1 MIPDSS
7 PASIPH
13 ADSAPSPQA
22 PGSQSR
28 SGPAHHHESLQ
39 GTARPVLRALQCL
52 AEQGARLEHEYH
64 FAWSAGLQHAA
75 GALFFKE
82 TLASQRSAP
91 PTAPPMLVAIV
102 GGASSGKS
110 TLFNNLLDGRQVS
123 RVSIRGHATL
133 GPILA
138 IHEQHRDVADEWLTH
153 AHTLLPMLSSRSTE
167 LDAETPGAP
176 DRLEVVYHLVDELRD
191 VLLFDT
197 PDFTSEPARREGDL
211 TLAILAWFDR
221 LIVMLDHER
230 WFDRQS
236 IAQLRQ
242 RSTQMGQDRM
252 AVFNRTKE
260 GELSDSDRAKLE
272 QQAQRLGAARH
283 CVLPFRRGRGFRRLP
298 TSLTKDITAFLSSA
312 APDRS
317 GALRRWIGD
326 SCNDVLNA
334 NEERRHA
341 LGVLRTALDRVAAQ
355 TVPGAWEC
363 MTALMTPTER
373 RHLDP
378 ISRVLGIADS
388 RRWMSR
394 QRTRMTDILGRLPG
408 VSLLVGL
415 RGDEQHQRTD
425 RPTDRLTLGSE
436 HARGTFSQQFYALL
450 AVVQG
455 SDFQAELPASAGG
468 WHGLVLQAVGAEN
481 NCQQSLRPGVPDRAT
496 RSAADAVAALDK
508 ALDVWNERVEHEC
521 QGLSPRIAGAAGAVG
536 IVAAGVLIAVQ
547 GPLAALTLPAGAA
560 ALSAALGKLA
570 VAAGAGA
577 IGGKQVGRLARVIQE
592 RLHGSAEFEAVK
604 RATESYR
611 GVLSDH
617 AASCADLLMMQA
629 EQLVLQPQEPLCQAL
644 EALRRPIGD
653 EVGAEAPD
661 EDRSPGSPRPGVPDR
676 ATQAHAGED

>member
-1 MIPDSS
+1 M
-7 PASIPH
+7 
-13 ADSAPSPQA
+13 
-22 PGSQSR
+22 
-28 SGPAHHHESLQ
+28 
-39 GTARPVLRALQCL
+39 
-52 AEQGARLEHEYH
+52 
-64 FAWSAGLQHAA
+64 
-75 GALFFKE
+75 
-82 TLASQRSAP
+82 
-91 PTAPPMLVAIV
+91 
-102 GGASSGKS
+102 
-110 TLFNNLLDGRQVS
+110 FNNLLDGRQVS

-138 IHEQHRDVADEWLTH
+138 IHENHRDVADEWLTH
-153 AHTLLPMLSSRSTE
+153 AHTLLPMLAARSTE

-211 TLAILAWFDR
+211 TLAILPWFDR
-221 LIVMLDHER
+221 LMVMLDHER

-242 RSTQMGQDRM
+242 RSAQMGQDRM

-260 GELSDSDRAKLE
+260 GDLSDSDRSKLE

-298 TSLTKDITAFLSSA
+298 TSLTKGVTAFLSSA
-312 APDRS
+312 APDRTA
-317 GALRRWIGD
+317 ALRRWIGD

-334 NEERRHA
+334 NEERWHA
-341 LGVLRTALDRVAAQ
+341 LRALRTALDRVATQ

-373 RHLDP
+373 QHLDP
-378 ISRVLGIADS
+378 VSRVLGIADS

-394 QRTRMTDILGRLPG
+394 QRTRLADILGRLPG
-408 VSLLVGL
+408 VSILVGV
-415 RGDEQHQRTD
+415 RRDEHQRTD
-425 RPTDRLTLGSE
+425 GPTDRLTLGSE
-436 HARGTFSQQFYALL
+436 HARGTFSDQFYALL
-450 AVVQG
+450 GVVQG
-455 SDFQAELPASAGG
+455 SDFQAELPASVSA
-468 WHGLVLQAVGAEN
+468 LNADDVL
-481 NCQQSLRPGVPDRAT
+481 T
-496 RSAADAVAALDK
+496 RSRRAGNLAPETFTRRAADAVAALDK
-508 ALDVWNERVEHEC
+508 ALDVWNTRVDLEC
-521 QGLSPRIAGAAGAVG
+521 RGLSPRIASAAGAVG

-547 GPLAALTLPAGAA
+547 GPVAVLTLPAGAA

-577 IGGKQVGRLARVIQE
+577 VAGKQVGRLVRVIQE

-611 GVLSDH
+611 RVLIDH
-617 AASCADLLMMQA
+617 AATCADRLMMQA
-629 EQLVLQPQEPLCQAL
+629 EQLVLRPEEPLCQAL

-653 EVGAEAPD
+653 EVGARAQVN
-661 EDRSPGSPRPGVPDR
+661 DRSQGSPRPGVVPARRD
-676 ATQAHAGED
+676 ATQLHAGED

>member
-1 MIPDSS
+1 MIPDPSQGEDCRLPISDCRLTPPNRQSKIDNRQACGAVS
-7 PASIPH
+7 P
-13 ADSAPSPQA
+13 
-22 PGSQSR
+22 
-28 SGPAHHHESLQ
+28 
-39 GTARPVLRALQCL
+39 ALQCL
-52 AEQGARLEHEYH
+52 ADQGARLEHEYH
-64 FAWSAGLQHAA
+64 FAWTAGLQHAA

-82 TLASQRSAP
+82 ILASQRSSP
-91 PTAPPMLVAIV
+91 PTAPPTLVAIV

-153 AHTLLPMLSSRSTE
+153 AHTLLPMLASRSTE

-176 DRLEVVYHLVDELRD
+176 DRLEVVYHLVDELSD

-211 TLAILAWFDR
+211 TLTILAWFDR
-221 LIVMLDHER
+221 LIVLLDHER

-236 IAQLRQ
+236 LAQLRQ

-260 GELSDSDRAKLE
+260 GDLSDSDRSKLE

-298 TSLTKDITAFLSSA
+298 TSLTKGVTAFLSSA
-312 APDRS
+312 APDRTA
-317 GALRRWIGD
+317 ALRRWIGD

-341 LGVLRTALDRVAAQ
+341 LRALRTALDRVATQ

-373 RHLDP
+373 QHLDP
-378 ISRVLGIADS
+378 VSRVLGIADS

-394 QRTRMTDILGRLPG
+394 QRTRLADILGRLPG
-408 VSLLVGL
+408 ASLLVGL
-415 RGDEQHQRTD
+415 RRNEQHQRAD
-425 RPTDRLTLGSE
+425 GPTDRLTLGSE
-436 HARGTFSQQFYALL
+436 HARGTFSDQFYALL
-450 AVVQG
+450 GVVQG
-455 SDFQAELPASAGG
+455 SDFQAELPASISA
-468 WHGLVLQAVGAEN
+468 LNAEDV
-481 NCQQSLRPGVPDRAT
+481 QQREAHVEPETFT
-496 RSAADAVAALDK
+496 RRAADAVTALDK
-508 ALDVWNERVEHEC
+508 ALDVWNLRVEHEC
-521 QGLSPRIAGAAGAVG
+521 QGLSPRIAGAAGAAGV
-536 IVAAGVLIAVQ
+536 VAAGVLIAVQ
-547 GPLAALTLPAGAA
+547 GPVAALTLPAGAA

-577 IGGKQVGRLARVIQE
+577 VAGKQVGRLARVIQE

-611 GVLSDH
+611 RVLSDH
-617 AASCADLLMMQA
+617 AAACADRLMMQA

-653 EVGAEAPD
+653 EVGAEVPD
-661 EDRSPGSPRPGVPDR
+661 KDRS
-676 ATQAHAGED
+676 QLHAGED

>member
-1 MIPDSS
+1 MNPTEFDNPQSAIQNPQSPGAVS
-7 PASIPH
+7 PALH
-13 ADSAPSPQA
+13 
-22 PGSQSR
+22 
-28 SGPAHHHESLQ
+28 
-39 GTARPVLRALQCL
+39 CL
-52 AEQGARLEHEYH
+52 AEQGARLENQYH
-64 FAWSAGLQHAA
+64 FAWTAGLQHAA

-82 TLASQRSAP
+82 ILASQRSAP
-91 PTAPPMLVAIV
+91 PTAPPVLVAIV

-153 AHTLLPMLSSRSTE
+153 AHTLLPMLASRSTE

-211 TLAILAWFDR
+211 TLAILPWFDR

-236 IAQLRQ
+236 LAQLRR
-242 RSTQMGQDRM
+242 RSARMDQDRM

-260 GELSDSDRAKLE
+260 GELSDSDRSKLE

-298 TSLTKDITAFLSSA
+298 TSLTKGITAFLSSA
-312 APDRS
+312 APDRT

-341 LGVLRTALDRVAAQ
+341 LRALRTALDRVATQ

-373 RHLDP
+373 QHLDP
-378 ISRVLGIADS
+378 VSRVLGIADL

-394 QRTRMTDILGRLPG
+394 QRTRLADILGRLPG
-408 VSLLVGL
+408 VSILVGF
-415 RGDEQHQRTD
+415 RRDEHQRTD
-425 RPTDRLTLGSE
+425 GPTDRATLGRE
-436 HARGTFSQQFYALL
+436 HTRGTFSDQFYALL
-450 AVVQG
+450 GVVQG
-455 SDFQAELPASAGG
+455 SDFQAELPASASA
-468 WHGLVLQAVGAEN
+468 LSAEDVLAP
-481 NCQQSLRPGVPDRAT
+481 SRRAGNLAPETFT
-496 RSAADAVAALDK
+496 RRAADAVAALDK
-508 ALDVWNERVEHEC
+508 ALDVWNARVELEC
-521 QGLSPRIAGAAGAVG
+521 QGLSPRIASAAGAVG

-547 GPLAALTLPAGAA
+547 GPVAVLTLPAGAA

-577 IGGKQVGRLARVIQE
+577 VAGKQVGRLARVIQE

-617 AASCADLLMMQA
+617 AATCADRLMMQA

-644 EALRRPIGD
+644 EALRRPIGH
-653 EVGAEAPD
+653 EVGAEVPD
-661 EDRSPGSPRPGVPDR
+661 KDRS
-676 ATQAHAGED
+676 QLHAGED

>member
-1 MIPDSS
+1 MIPDPS
-7 PASIPH
+7 PVPVPH
-13 ADSAPSPQA
+13 SDSAPSPQA

-28 SGPAHHHESLQ
+28 GGLSYDHESPQ
-39 GTARPVLRALQCL
+39 GAAGAVSPALRCL
-52 AEQGARLEHEYH
+52 ADQGARLEHEYH
-64 FAWSAGLQHAA
+64 FAWTTGLQHAA

-82 TLASQRSAP
+82 ILASQKSSP
-91 PTAPPMLVAIV
+91 TTAPPVLIAIV

-123 RVSIRGHATL
+123 QVSIRGHATL

-153 AHTLLPMLSSRSTE
+153 ARTLLPMLASRSTE
-167 LDAETPGAP
+167 LDAQTPGAP

-236 IAQLRQ
+236 IAQLGQ

-260 GELSDSDRAKLE
+260 GELADSDRSKLE

-298 TSLTKDITAFLSSA
+298 TSLTKDITSFLSSA

-317 GALRRWIGD
+317 AALGRWIGD
-326 SCNDVLNA
+326 SCNEVLNA

-341 LGVLRTALDRVAAQ
+341 LRALRTALDRVATQ
-355 TVPGAWEC
+355 TVPGTWEC

-373 RHLDP
+373 KHLDP
-378 ISRVLGIADS
+378 VSRVLGIADS

-394 QRTRMTDILGRLPG
+394 QRTRLANIVGRLPG
-408 VSLLVGL
+408 VSLFVGL
-415 RGDEQHQRTD
+415 RREEQHQRTD

-436 HARGTFSQQFYALL
+436 HARGTFLEQFYALL
-450 AVVQG
+450 GVVQG

-468 WHGLVLQAVGAEN
+468 WHPDA
-481 NCQQSLRPGVPDRAT
+481 PGVPERAT

-508 ALDVWNERVEHEC
+508 ALGVWNTRVELEC
-521 QGLSPRIAGAAGAVG
+521 QGLAPRVASAAGAVG

-547 GPLAALTLPAGAA
+547 GPVAALTVPVGAA

-577 IGGKQVGRLARVIQE
+577 VAGKQVGRLARVIQE
-592 RLHGSAEFEAVK
+592 RLHGSAEFEVVK
-604 RATESYR
+604 QATESYR
-611 GVLSDH
+611 RVLADH
-617 AASCADLLMMQA
+617 AATCADRLMMQA
-629 EQLVLQPQEPLCQAL
+629 EKLVLRPEEPLCQAL
-644 EALRRPIGD
+644 EALRRPI
-653 EVGAEAPD
+653 
-661 EDRSPGSPRPGVPDR
+661 EDGVARSGTPGRGVVQR
-676 ATQAHAGED
+676 